1 MTDATTDLDAE
12 QLTQTREFLASVGK
26 DELAERLGEELDDRR
41 DGVERV
47 AEMRVLREQAEKAG
61 LDDDPAV
68 EALAEHADALA
79 EDLGLGPEPHDPERL
94 AGDHGLA
101 EDAVADLSED
111 TRQEL
116 KEHLSAVDTI
126 ESSGRVE
133 GAAKYELQRRR
144 DRLERLLDDAGA
156 DPARLVADDADSTRK
171 ELAAALAPAEETDV
185 DVDSARSPRV
195 RRARLEDR
203 RQDLQED
210 LAAAD
215 SKLLS
220 LTLEQRLETV
230 EERLDD
236 TDAEA

>member
-1 MTDATTDLDAE
+1 MTDATTDLDPE

-26 DELAERLGEELDDRR
+26 DELASRFGQELDDRR
-41 DGVERV
+41 EAVERV

-79 EDLGLGPEPHDPERL
+79 EDLGLGPDPHDPERL
-94 AGDHGLA
+94 ADDHDLA

-111 TRQEL
+111 TREEL
-116 KEHLSAVDTI
+116 QEHLSAVDTI

-133 GAAKYELQRRR
+133 GAAKHELQRRR
-144 DRLERLLDDAGA
+144 DRLERLLDDAGV
-156 DPARLVADDADSTRK
+156 DPARLVADDADSTTE
-171 ELAAALAPAEETDV
+171 ELAAALAPAEET

-203 RQDLQED
+203 RQELQED

-220 LTLEQRLETV
+220 LTLEKRLETV
-230 EERLDD
+230 DERLDG